1 LSTYA
6 GRREADGTTLV
17 TVDGAPLDPRVHFRE
32 QATTTFDWGYAGA
45 GGPAQLALAI
55 LVDHLADAEKARR
68 HYEQF
73 VQRVICKLPSSGWT
87 LTASEID
94 AILPS
99 SAGGPGRWLDPS

>member
-17 TVDGAPLDPRVHFRE
+17 TVDGTPLDPRVHFRE
-32 QATTTFDWGYAGA
+32 QTTTTFDWGYAGA

-55 LVDHLADAEKARR
+55 LVDHLADVEKARR

-73 VQRVICKLPSSGWT
+73 VRRVISHLPAPGWT
-87 LTASEID
+87 LTAAEID
-94 AILPS
+94 AVLPS
-99 SAGGPGRWLDPS
+99 KASGPGLRPDPP